1 VVLMQPRPGR
11 IHSIFPVPLPAD
23 RMQDMKQSPVFRDLR
38 AEILQRIRE
47 STGLSTDTDMLDR
60 LNLASH

>member
-1 VVLMQPRPGR
+1 
-11 IHSIFPVPLPAD
+11 VPLPPE
-23 RMQDMKQSPVFRDLR
+23 RTQDMKQLPAFRDLR

-47 STGLSTDTDMLDR
+47 STGLATDADMLDR